1 MSDPYIAPSN
11 LISRAGAGVVG
22 GIAGGVLLA
31 IVLTSIGHIRGMAAI
46 VGKSSVESGWVVV
59 MVIAAI
65 AGALFGALAGRSIS
79 GQIVSAVGVGI
90 FYGGALWIL
99 FALIVVPLRDHGS
112 VFTFDNDSMLVL
124 GAWVLFGVGLGVFYA
139 LTGPKRRYYGSR
151 WRGSYAYNMVYAAP
165 RRVATRRR
173 RRRSS

>member
-22 GIAGGVLLA
+22 GIAGGVVLA
-31 IVLTSIGHIRGMAAI
+31 IVLTSIGHIREMAGI
-46 VGKSSVESGWVVV
+46 VGKSSIGAGWLVTLL
-59 MVIAAI
+59 IC
-65 AGALFGALAGRSIS
+65 ALAGAGFGMFAGRAIS
-79 GQIVSAVGVGI
+79 GQLVSAVGVGI
-90 FYGGALWIL
+90 FYGGALWIV
-99 FALIVVPLRDHGS
+99 FGLIVVPLRNHGS
-112 VFTFDNDSMLVL
+112 VFSFGGDSLYVL
-124 GAWVLFGVGLGVFYA
+124 GAWVLFGVAIGVIYA

-151 WRGSYAYNMVYAAP
+151 WRGSSAYNYVYAAP

>member
-22 GIAGGVLLA
+22 GIAGG
-31 IVLTSIGHIRGMAAI
+31 IVLAAVLTAIGHIREMGAI
-46 VGKSSVESGWVVV
+46 VGRPSIGAGWVVV
-59 MVIAAI
+59 MVVCAI
-65 AGALFGALAGRSIS
+65 AGAGFGALAGRAIS
-79 GQIVSAVGVGI
+79 GQLISAIGVGI

-99 FALIVVPLRDHGS
+99 FELVVVPLRNHGS
-112 VFTFDNDSMLVL
+112 VFTFDNDSMFVL
-124 GAWVLFGVGLGVFYA
+124 AAWVAFGVALGVLYA